1 MKKYTFTLL
10 FLFACALATAQDIND
25 VLRMSSEN
33 IQGTARYQGLSG
45 AFGALGGDLSAL
57 NINPAGS
64 AVFNNSQF
72 TLTASNYNRNNES
85 SYFGQNDKSSLNSFR
100 LNQAGGA
107 FVFKD
112 NDSSSDWKKF
122 TMAFN
127 YDMVQNFNDGM
138 YISGPS
144 DQGIDNY
151 FLNHAGGVPF
161 GNIILQDGEYIE
173 EAYLDIGSSYGYSA
187 QQAFLGY
194 YGGIIDPMNPANDN
208 GTDYISNARYT
219 RLNQNYTQS
228 TSGQNSK
235 ITANFASQ
243 YKDFLYIGA
252 SLNFNS
258 VLYNKITKLRENG
271 FASDSEISYTTFD
284 NFLHTE
290 GYGFSFSLGAI
301 AKVNEF
307 FRVGASYES
316 PTWYDLKDET
326 SQQVNSDLAD
336 SDVGFIN
343 FDIANVYNSYTIK
356 TPGKVTGSMAV
367 IFGKNGLISLDY
379 GFQDMSNAELRPN
392 NDPSFASENEYISDQ
407 LGGVSSLRVG
417 GEYRMGRIFSLRG
430 GYRYEQSPFKNGIT
444 VGSLNGYSAGVGFTF
459 GPSRLDVAFN
469 QSFQD
474 FDKYLYDTGFP
485 TPARINNKNTNVTFG
500 YTINF

>member
-10 FLFACALATAQDIND
+10 FLFACALGTAQNIND
-25 VLRMSSEN
+25 VLRLSTEN

-64 AVFNNSQF
+64 AVFNNGQF
-72 TLTASNYNRNNES
+72 TLTASNFNRKNET
-85 SYFGQNDKSSLNSFR
+85 SYFGQNNESSLNSFL

-112 NDSSSDWKKF
+112 NSSSSAWKRF

-127 YDMVQNFNDGM
+127 YDMVQNFDNGM

-151 FLNHAGGVPF
+151 FLNFATGVPF
-161 GNIILQDGEYIE
+161 GNILLQDGEYIE
-173 EAYLDIGSSYGYSA
+173 DAYLDIGASYGYSA

-194 YGGIIDPMNPANDN
+194 YGGIIDPLNVSNEN
-208 GTDYISNARYT
+208 GTDYISNAKYAQ
-219 RLNQNYTQS
+219 LNQIYSQS

-235 ITANFASQ
+235 LTANFASQ
-243 YKDFLYIGA
+243 YQDFLFIGA
-252 SLNFNS
+252 SLNFNT
-258 VLYNKITKLRENG
+258 VVYNNITKLKENR
-271 FASDSEISYTTFD
+271 FASDSEISFTSFD
-284 NFLHTE
+284 NFLHTD

-316 PTWYDLKDET
+316 PTWYDLRDET
-326 SQQVNSDLAD
+326 SQQINSDLAD
-336 SDVGFIN
+336 SDIGYIN

-379 GFQDMSNAELRPN
+379 QFQDMANAELRPN
-392 NDPSFASENEYISDQ
+392 NDPSFASENEYISNQ

-417 GEYRMGRIFSLRG
+417 GEYRVGRIISLRG
-430 GYRYEQSPFKNGIT
+430 GYRYEQSPYKNGIT
-444 VGSLNGYSAGVGFTF
+444 VGSLNGYSAGLGFTF

-469 QSFQD
+469 QSFRD
-474 FDKYLYDTGFP
+474 SEKYLYDTGFP
-485 TPARINNKNTNVTFG
+485 TPASIDNKNTNVTFG

>member
-1 MKKYTFTLL
+1 MKKYSFTLL
-10 FLFACALATAQDIND
+10 FLFACAMATAQNIND
-25 VLRMSSEN
+25 VLRMGSEN
-33 IQGTARYQGLSG
+33 IQGTARFQGLSG

-72 TLTASNYNRNNES
+72 TITAANFNRNNET
-85 SYFGQNDKSSLNSFR
+85 SYFGQKDKSSRNSLR

-107 FVFKD
+107 FVFLNSSD
-112 NDSSSDWKKF
+112 SSDWKKF

-127 YDMVQNFNDGM
+127 YDMVQNFDDRM
-138 YISGPS
+138 FASGLS

-151 FLNHAGGVPF
+151 FLNYAQGIPL
-161 GNIILQDGEYIE
+161 GNILLQDGEYLE
-173 EAYLDIGSSYGYSA
+173 DAYLDIGSSLGFAS

-194 YGGIIDPMNPANDN
+194 YGGIIDPMNVTDDN
-208 GTDYISNARYT
+208 NIDYISNAQYT
-219 RLNQNYTQS
+219 QLNQDYSQS

-243 YKDFLYIGA
+243 FRDFLYVGA

-258 VLYNKITKLRENG
+258 VFYDKLTTLRE
-271 FASDSEISYTTFD
+271 SDFDSNSDISYISFD

-326 SQQVNSDLAD
+326 SQKINSDLGD
-336 SDVGFIN
+336 TDIGYIN
-343 FDIANVYNSYTIK
+343 FDIVNVYDSYTIK
-356 TPGKVTGSMAV
+356 TPGKITGSMAV
-367 IFGKNGLISLDY
+367 VFGKNGLLSLDY

-417 GEYRMGRIFSLRG
+417 GEYRLGRIVSLRG

-444 VGSLNGYSAGVGFTF
+444 VGSLNGYSAGVGFVI

-469 QSFQD
+469 QSFRD
-474 FDKYLYDTGFP
+474 MDKYLYDTGFP
-485 TPARINNKNTNVTFG
+485 TPAHINNKNTNVTFG

>member
-1 MKKYTFTLL
+1 MKKYTFTIL
-10 FLFACALATAQDIND
+10 FLFACVLATAQNIND
-25 VLRMSSEN
+25 VLRLSTEN

-64 AVFNNSQF
+64 AVFLNNQF
-72 TLTASNYNRNNES
+72 TLTAANYNSANES
-85 SYFGQNDKSSLNSFR
+85 SYFGQTNNSSLNTFR
-100 LNQAGGA
+100 FNQGGGA
-107 FVFKD
+107 FVFE
-112 NDSSSDWKKF
+112 NSSGNNDWKRF

-127 YDMVQNFNDGM
+127 YDMVQNFNDAL

-151 FLNHAGGVPF
+151 FLNYAEGVPF
-161 GNIILQDGEYIE
+161 GNILLQDGEYIE
-173 EAYLDIGSSYGYSA
+173 DAYLDIGSSFGYSA

-194 YGGIIDPMNPANDN
+194 YGGIIDPLNASDDN
-208 GTDYISNARYT
+208 GTDYISNASYIQV
-219 RLNQNYTQS
+219 NQDYTQS

-235 ITANFASQ
+235 MTANFASQ
-243 YKDFLYIGA
+243 YKNFLYLGA
-252 SLNFNS
+252 SMNFNS
-258 VLYNKITKLRENG
+258 VVYNKITTLRESG
-271 FASDSEISYTTFD
+271 FAPNSEISFTSFD

-326 SQQVNSDLAD
+326 SQKINSDLAD
-336 SDVGFIN
+336 SDIGYIN
-343 FDIANVYNSYTIK
+343 FDIVNVYNSYTIK

-367 IFGKNGLISLDY
+367 VFGKNGLLSLDY
-379 GFQDMSNAELRPN
+379 AFQDMSNAELRPN
-392 NDPSFASENEYISDQ
+392 NDPSFASENEYISNQ
-407 LGGVSSLRVG
+407 LGGVSSIRVG
-417 GEYRMGRIFSLRG
+417 GEYRLGRVFSLRG

-444 VGSLNGYSAGVGFTF
+444 VGSLNGYSTGVGFNF

-469 QSFQD
+469 QSFRD
-474 FDKYLYDTGFP
+474 MDKYLYDTGFP
-485 TPARINNKNTNVTFG
+485 TPAHINKKNTNVTFG